1 MQFSFPWPVTQGEW
15 LAWSAAAATIFIGLF
30 VMFMPRLA
38 LRLFRLQ
45 PAVERTEMLV
55 VPRAIIGGFYIGF
68 GLAAMMLAQPFIYLA
83 LGAAWAV
90 SVFGCLISMLS
101 DGAKALYSWLFLAL
115 SLVLAVLPLAFVMG
129 FIA

>member
-15 LAWSAAAATIFIGLF
+15 LAWSAAAVTIFIGLF

-45 PAVERTEMLV
+45 PAAERTEMLV

-83 LGAAWAV
+83 LGAEWAV
-90 SVFGCLISMLS
+90 SFFGCVISLLS
-101 DGAKALYSWLFLAL
+101 DGA
-115 SLVLAVLPLAFVMG
+115 
-129 FIA
+129 